1 MSHLVC
7 PLCGLSVP
15 LSKFNPE
22 SLDLDLRVVSF
33 RGLGRGKGFEKQDE
47 HSILDDDE
55 YSPVVAGR
63 VLELCRM
70 FIESDVLSREE
81 VSEKLGLMTD
91 SSAISNQEHLE
102 EIKHLKGELD
112 SLNLIRRQEVES
124 YQEQVNQAL
133 ALTEAAEASYRNVVA
148 ELKKLQEEATTTQKV
163 NYILSQGKKLL
174 DRSHVKMD
182 DSPLYVEV
190 DENTPEFIIF
200 LQALLP
206 ELNSGLRKGVLDRVR
221 VRDDSVKLLLESLS
235 RLPGLMAV
243 QEKLLE
249 FQSRDNLQGFIY
261 GGLEPE
267 LSDDYIHALVE
278 KAMKAA
284 NS

>member
-22 SLDLDLRVVSF
+22 SLELNLQVVSF

-47 HSILDDDE
+47 HSILDDNE

-91 SSAISNQEHLE
+91 TSAISNQEHLE

-174 DRSHVKMD
+174 HRNHILLA
-182 DSPLYVEV
+182 DSPLFVEV
-190 DENTPEFIIF
+190 DGDTPEFIMF